1 MRIAASDLVTNS
13 YFPPSPP
20 RHCTTLLVCTATM
33 PVTGNVRLGLE

>member
-1 MRIAASDLVTNS
+1 MRIAAPDLVTNF

-33 PVTGNVRLGLE
+33 PVTGKVRLGLE